1 MSTYETGSAVRIN
14 PDWPLRLLTKA
25 DARKHYEHY
34 NNRFGGQPG
43 VIVSDTYTPDD
54 EAKPYVERLVVV
66 QTKDGYSTLSLAGG
80 AYKKTDMSMIPKGL
94 QQLSQELTQQ
104 YAGHPSPTY
113 DAKTSPYLPYETGSR
128 QMTYDFNLDY
138 RKGSGDGLAGIQSAF
153 DFCDIHIDT
162 NHINTAG
169 SAKNPPMED
178 IIIETPPSNG
188 QTANN
193 HQPSTDKSH
202 IRVAE
207 SLVTEESEI
216 YKETTTFRQFLLDAS
231 RIYGMWVFAAYCHSV
246 AEANS
251 NVDEDELYRDIKQ
264 MLSGQSHNVDFQEQ
278 ADMVSYIIHLV
289 QDTVPVFS

>member
-1 MSTYETGSAVRIN
+1 MSSYETGTPVRIN
-14 PDWPLRLLTKA
+14 AEWPMRLMNRAGT
-25 DARKHYEHY
+25 RKQYEYY
-34 NNRFGGQPG
+34 NNRFGGRAG
-43 VIVSDTYTPDD
+43 VIVSGTYNPDTDAPR
-54 EAKPYVERLVVV
+54 YVERLVVV
-66 QTKDGYSTLSLAGG
+66 KTKDGYSTVSLAGG
-80 AYKKTDMSMIPKGL
+80 AYKKTSMSMVPKGL
-94 QQLSQELTQQ
+94 REISREVSQQ
-104 YAGHPSPTY
+104 YAGHPDNRSNAE
-113 DAKTSPYLPYETGSR
+113 DSPYLPAETGSR
-128 QMTYDFNLDY
+128 QMTYDFDLNY
-138 RKGSGDGLAGIQSAF
+138 QNESGDGLAGTQSAF
-153 DFCDIHIDT
+153 EFCDIQIDT

-188 QTANN
+188 QTTNN